1 MALSYALA
9 NPHRV
14 YNPSRLN
21 DDGEIYTGDFFPF
34 DSSDIGNYDFSEF
47 VVYTV
52 AIPLCLF
59 ALAKLI
65 GLFKLS
71 K

>member
-1 MALSYALA
+1 MA
-9 NPHRV
+9 NPHRTIHRI
-14 YNPSRLN
+14 PIRRR
-21 DDGEIYTGDFFPF
+21 GEIYTGDFFPF
-34 DSSDIGNYDFSEF
+34 ESSDIGSYDFSEF